1 MVRIMRSY
9 FRIWKKLD
17 NNITNL
23 SNSIPDNSCMYCS
36 YIYWCHL
43 SSLQVMGTRSSTCRN
58 TNGFKAVY
66 THRYKCHIY
75 VCNTNDWIADGNS
88 NSEYGTTSAQ
98 YQRTQSGMQPIWKIT
113 IGLLIMVMLLS
124 VLPRIILGL
133 VVIAHPLST
142 RYTPLYLFQ
151 TYFIHQSTFWPY
163 YICFKNEIIS
173 SAFEVHQ
180 QIMHQWKSNF
190 IFT

>member
-1 MVRIMRSY
+1 MRSY
-9 FRIWKKLD
+9 FLIWKQLD

-66 THRYKCHIY
+66 THKCHIY
-75 VCNTNDWIADGNS
+75 VCNTNDWIADSNS

-98 YQRTQSGMQPIWKIT
+98 YQRTQSGMQRIWKMT

-124 VLPRIILGL
+124 VLPRIILWL
-133 VVIAHPLST
+133 VVIAHPLSIRVHT
-142 RYTPLYLFQ
+142 ALSISDLFYSSIHFLTLLYMF
-151 TYFIHQSTFWPY
+151 
-163 YICFKNEIIS
+163 
-173 SAFEVHQ
+173 
-180 QIMHQWKSNF
+180 
-190 IFT
+190 